1 MAQHVK
7 HLPGNAGDSGDE
19 GSIPGSRRSP
29 GEENGNQP
37 QYSCLENTMDRG
49 AWQTIVHGVARI
61 RHELMTKQ
69 LLPAVKI
76 LLEHKFTEY

>member
-49 AWQTIVHGVARI
+49 DCEQPIGCKESNTTKHADTAWQG
-61 RHELMTKQ
+61 KQ
-69 LLPAVKI
+69 KTLVML
-76 LLEHKFTEY
+76 